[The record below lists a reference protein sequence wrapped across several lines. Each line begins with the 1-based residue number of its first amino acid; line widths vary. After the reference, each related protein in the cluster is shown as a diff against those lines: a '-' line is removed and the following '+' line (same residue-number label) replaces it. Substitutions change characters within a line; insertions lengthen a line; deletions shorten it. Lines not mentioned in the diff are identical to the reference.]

1 MHTIRQ
7 NTGMTL
13 IELMIVVAI
22 VGILAA
28 IAYPSYTQYVQR
40 ANRADAKSVLMENAQ
55 FMERNFTEANRYDQR
70 SDGTALGNAQLPSQ
84 QSPKTGTANYTI
96 TLSAVNQTSYTLTAT
111 PTGTMA
117 SDPCGNFTL
126 THTGAQGVSGSLTA
140 AECWQR

>member
-1 MHTIRQ
+1 MHKIRK
-7 NTGMTL
+7 NTGMTV

-70 SDGTALGNAQLPSQ
+70 SDGTALGSAQLPGQ
-84 QSPKTGTANYTI
+84 QSPKTGAANYNI
-96 TLSAVNQTSYTLTAT
+96 TLSAVNQTTYTLTAT
-111 PTGTMA
+111 AVGAMA
-117 SDPCGNFTL
+117 NDPCGNFTL
-126 THTGAQGVSGSLTA
+126 TNTGAQGVSGNLSA